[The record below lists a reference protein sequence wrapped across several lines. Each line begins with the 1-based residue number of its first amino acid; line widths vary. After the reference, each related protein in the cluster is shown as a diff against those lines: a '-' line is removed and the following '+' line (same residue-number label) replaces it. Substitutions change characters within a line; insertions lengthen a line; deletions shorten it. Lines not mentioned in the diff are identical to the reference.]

1 MSRVVV
7 LVGSMRRNG
16 NTRMLAE
23 SFARG
28 AERNNDVELISVA
41 DHDVHPC
48 IGCNRCYTSEG
59 NRCFRDDGMTYIYDR
74 LSKADVVVIAS
85 PIYFYGLTAQL
96 KAVIDRLHA
105 PVRNTF
111 RIRKLALLLVG
122 AAELPELFDAV
133 IEQYRLILNF
143 FHLEDLG
150 TVLVRGVRD
159 PGDIAGNKALDE
171 AYKLGLSIV

>member
-1 MSRVVV
+1 MSRIVV

-16 NTRMLAE
+16 NTRILAE
-23 SFARG
+23 SFAKG
-28 AERNNDVELISVA
+28 AGKNNEVEIISVA
-41 DHDVHPC
+41 DHDVQPC
-48 IGCNRCYTSEG
+48 IGCNRCYASEG

-74 LSKADVVVIAS
+74 LSGADVAVIAS
-85 PIYFYGLTAQL
+85 PIYFYGLSAQI

-111 RIRKLALLLVG
+111 RIKKLALLLVG

-133 IEQYRLILNF
+133 IEQYRLTLNF

-159 PGDIAGNKALDE
+159 PGDIAKNKALDE

>member
-7 LVGSMRRNG
+7 LVGSVRNNG

-23 SFARG
+23 SFAKG
-28 AERNNDVELISVA
+28 AGKNNEVELISVA

-48 IGCNRCYTSEG
+48 IGCNRCYASEG
-59 NRCFRDDGMTYIYDR
+59 NRCFRDDGMTYIYDK
-74 LSKADVVVIAS
+74 LSEADIVAIAS
-85 PIYFYGLTAQL
+85 PIYFYGLSAQL

-111 RIRKLALLLVG
+111 HIRKLALLLVG

-133 IEQYRLILNF
+133 IDQYRLILNF
-143 FHLEDLG
+143 FRLEDLG

-159 PGDIAGNKALDE
+159 PGDIEGNRALDE
-171 AYKLGLSIV
+171 AYELGLSIE